1 MEPGQKTLNW
11 LMPFRKNKHWKRLR
25 MSVHTL
31 YKTKKTLNMLIEIL
45 HKQKTHITFQMDH
58 LAMDKTEYF
67 DINDLLHTLTEKIIT
82 FRKLVITQGLLIFNQ
97 PTYRQ
102 TCETLAEIYIQILY
116 VTEKYGLADIPTVI
130 NTYLLTYTNLTDI
143 YDLYNLY
150 CQPNNSQCISP
161 TMATLANKLN
171 TNNTNTTN
179 NILSD
184 APDIF
189 TSPYDSENT
198 SGAENDSDESLFDIS
213 EHSPV
218 TNVQTSPQPTPC
230 NQNPML
236 KSLFSTLAKRIDDWL
251 YRNNGN
257 VSSELNK
264 FIVDRVSSHAASAEY
279 LSVTSATCRPFQV
292 NAFVQLLD
300 VSGPTQQTTIHDLYQ
315 HLGIFSTI
323 GLISNTRILA
333 TNERISNIYRDLLVS
348 KFGYLH
354 AINSSAQTSATTTS
368 NIYTC
373 DINNKM
379 ILNTLPEM
387 KESMHNR
394 IIHVMIRVPISSN
407 ANILLVLNCYFVND
421 DNLIVYKYPL
431 LSRKLETIKQ
441 QIGCLTDITAGF
453 KSNIANTITLKQC
466 LCYCPP
472 DILQWCYAKWELYQ
486 LVMAKPLIECMNY
499 FLVQSKDR
507 KADILTSLLLN
518 YTVPDSSYRAFIL
531 WDLLVDESI
540 NLTGNPG
547 LEHGVFMLIKSELQT
562 HLKHILDI
570 QYERTR
576 QITTINENDL
586 EYERK
591 IMLSQADD
599 ITKAR
604 ALEKLREVSNKASD
618 NSSKAQ
624 KYLDGLLAIPFGKY
638 AKEWII
644 VKNDQLYDT
653 VRTCIGNLLAMC
665 YEYQDTYTVCGELVT
680 WLTTELGLPATIG
693 LDTTRLEF
701 LINSYVSN
709 SKCGAY
715 QIRRILDYI
724 NKQVSSRVVIS
735 KDHLDYTYIR
745 TILESL
751 DTATQHDTLNTI
763 LVDIH
768 TSIPAKHIK
777 TSNIL
782 SLIDDYIKGPYKLEV
797 ISSII
802 HVLSEDNHFYD
813 IGYPSA
819 LLNYKNRLAELLT
832 AWDNLKTEKRKFLD
846 DSYAR
851 LDASIYG
858 QTEAKDQ
865 LIRIIAQWINGNQ
878 SGYCLG
884 FEGSPGLGKTSL
896 AKYGISQA
904 LADKD
909 GKSRPFGFIAL
920 GGSSNG
926 SILEGHGYT
935 YVGSTWGRIADILMQ
950 SKCMNPIIFVDE
962 LDKIS
967 TTETGRE
974 LIGILTHLTDRTQN
988 NEFMDKYFDGV
999 RLDLSKVLFIFSYND
1014 FDRLDS
1020 ILADRIHRIW
1030 FENYTVDDKV
1040 VIARDYLAPKI
1051 RDEINILGVNYV
1063 ITPETIRYL
1072 ADAYTYEAGVRKL
1085 KEKLYD
1091 LYRELN
1097 VRDIRGSQSITD
1109 GQIEIT
1115 PLMVDDILSSYH
1127 KVEHDMPYSDPRVGI
1142 VYGLFATGMG
1152 IGGITIIQ
1160 VARKRVDTGTNLLC
1174 TGKQGEVM
1182 MESMKVAL
1190 TLACNLVPH
1199 RHLIEFGI
1207 CDSKTTTDLC
1217 KSCTNNT
1224 IQPTTEKY
1232 AFHIHCP
1239 DGATPKDG
1247 PSAGCAFTLGLVS
1260 QLTGIPVRND
1270 ISMTGEVDIM
1280 GNVLPIGGLDSKI
1293 LGSKRAGI
1301 RRVLVPEKNRKDIE
1315 RIRAKNPSILVDM
1328 DVTYVSVIDTVL
1340 DLGLTQ
1346 KIKHD

>member
-1 MEPGQKTLNW
+1 MEPVRKTPNW
-11 LMPFRKNKHWKRLR
+11 LMPCRTSKHWKRLR
-25 MSVHTL
+25 MLVHTL

-45 HKQKTHITFQMDH
+45 HRQKTHITFQLDH

-82 FRKLVITQGLLIFNQ
+82 FRKQVATQGLLIFNQ
-97 PTYRQ
+97 PAYRH
-102 TCETLAEIYIQILY
+102 TCETLTEIYIQVLY
-116 VTEKYGLADIPTVI
+116 VIEKYGLTDIPTVI
-130 NTYLLTYTNLTDI
+130 NIYLLTYVNLMDI
-143 YDLYNLY
+143 YELY
-150 CQPNNSQCISP
+150 CQPNNSQCKPP
-161 TMATLANKLN
+161 TTTTLANTLS
-171 TNNTNTTN
+171 TNSTNSTN

-184 APDIF
+184 SPDIF

-198 SGAENDSDESLFDIS
+198 SGAENDSDESQFDIS

-218 TNVQTSPQPTPC
+218 TPIDTQKQPIPC
-230 NQNPML
+230 NQKPN
-236 KSLFSTLAKRIDDWL
+236 FQAIFTTLSKKMDDL
-251 YRNNGN
+251 VHHRNSN
-257 VSSELNK
+257 SRLELSK
-264 FIVDRVSSHAASAEY
+264 FVTDRVFCSLTSVRLSSHAASSEY
-279 LSVTSATCRPFQV
+279 LSVTSATCIPFQV

-300 VSGPTQQTTIHDLYQ
+300 VSGSTMHDLYQ
-315 HLGIFSTI
+315 NLGMFSTI

-333 TNERISNIYRDLLVS
+333 TNERISNIYRDLLIS

-354 AINSSAQTSATTTS
+354 AINSSTQVTGA

-373 DINNKM
+373 DIKNKL

-387 KESMHNR
+387 TEAAHNR
-394 IIHVMIRVPISSN
+394 VIHVLIRIPISRN
-407 ANILLVLNCYFVND
+407 ANILFVLNCYFVND

-453 KSNIANTITLKQC
+453 KSNIANIITLKQC
-466 LCYCPP
+466 LCDCPP
-472 DILQWCYAKWELYQ
+472 DILQWCYTKWELYQ
-486 LVMAKPLIECMNY
+486 VVMAKPLIECMNY
-499 FLVQSKDR
+499 FLTQSKDR
-507 KADILTSLLLN
+507 KADILTALLLN

-547 LEHGVFMLIKSELQT
+547 LEHGIFMLIKPELQT

-591 IMLSQADD
+591 IMLSLADD
-599 ITKAR
+599 NTKAR

-638 AKEWII
+638 SKEWII

-665 YEYQDTYTVCGELVT
+665 YEYQDIYTACGELAN
-680 WLTTELGLPATIG
+680 WLISELGLPAIPAG
-693 LDTTRLEF
+693 HDTARLEP
-701 LINSYVSN
+701 LINQYMTN

-715 QIRRILDYI
+715 QLNRILDYI
-724 NKQVSSRVVIS
+724 NKLVSSRVVIS
-735 KDHLDYTYIR
+735 KDHLDYTYVR

-751 DTATQHDTLNTI
+751 DTITQNDTLNTI
-763 LVDIH
+763 LVDIQS
-768 TSIPAKHIK
+768 SIPVKHTR

-782 SLIDDYIKGPYKLEV
+782 FLLDDYIKGPYKLDV
-797 ISSII
+797 MSSII
-802 HVLSEDNHFYD
+802 HVLTEDNHFYD
-813 IGYPSA
+813 IGYPPA
-819 LLNYKNRLAELLT
+819 LLNYQNRLAELLT

-858 QTEAKDQ
+858 QAEAKDQ

-967 TTETGRE
+967 TTENGRE

-1014 FDRLDS
+1014 YDRLDS
-1020 ILADRIHRIW
+1020 ILADRIHRIR
-1030 FENYTVDDKV
+1030 FENYTIDDKV
-1040 VIARDYLAPKI
+1040 VIARDYLVPKI

-1063 ITPETIRYL
+1063 ITPDTIRYL
-1072 ADAYTYEAGVRKL
+1072 VDAYTYEAGVRKL

-1109 GQIEIT
+1109 GQINIT
-1115 PLMVDDILSSYH
+1115 PGMVDDVLSSYH
-1127 KVEHDMPYSDPRVGI
+1127 KVEHDMPYSEPRVGI

-1160 VARKRVDTGTNLLC
+1160 VARKRVDSSASLIC

-1199 RHLIEFGI
+1199 RNLVEFGI
-1207 CDSKTTTDLC
+1207 CDAKSDELC
-1217 KSCTNNT
+1217 KSCTKNA
-1224 IQPTTEKY
+1224 IQPVTDKY

-1260 QLTGIPVRND
+1260 QLTKIPVRND
-1270 ISMTGEVDIM
+1270 VSMTGEVDIM

-1301 RRVLVPEKNRKDIE
+1301 RHVLVPEKNRKDIE
-1315 RIRAKNPSILVDM
+1315 RIRMKTPSILDEM
-1328 DVTYVSVIDTVL
+1328 TITYISVIDTVL
-1340 DLGLTQ
+1340 ELGLTQ
-1346 KIKHD
+1346 KINAM

>member
-1 MEPGQKTLNW
+1 MEPVRKTPNW
-11 LMPFRKNKHWKRLR
+11 LMPCRTGKHWKRLR
-25 MSVHTL
+25 MLVHTL
-31 YKTKKTLNMLIEIL
+31 YRTKKTLNILIEIL
-45 HKQKTHITFQMDH
+45 HKQKTHVAFQLDH

-82 FRKLVITQGLLIFNQ
+82 FRKQVTTQGLLIFNQ
-97 PTYRQ
+97 STYKL
-102 TCETLAEIYIQILY
+102 TCETLVEIYIQVLY
-116 VTEKYGLADIPTVI
+116 VTEKYGLTDIPTVI
-130 NTYLLTYTNLTDI
+130 NTYLLTYSNLMDI
-143 YDLYNLY
+143 YELY
-150 CQPNNSQCISP
+150 CQPHSSQCKPP
-161 TMATLANKLN
+161 TTATLAN
-171 TNNTNTTN
+171 TNNTNCTN
-179 NILSD
+179 NILTD
-184 APDIF
+184 EPDIF

-198 SGAENDSDESLFDIS
+198 SGAENESDESLFDIS

-218 TNVQTSPQPTPC
+218 TPTDIPALPIPC
-230 NQNPML
+230 NQKPNFQPI
-236 KSLFSTLAKRIDDWL
+236 FTTLSKKMDDL
-251 YRNNGN
+251 VIRRNGN
-257 VSSELNK
+257 SRLELSK
-264 FIVDRVSSHAASAEY
+264 FVTDRVAIHAASAEY
-279 LSVTSATCRPFQV
+279 LSITSATCSPFQV
-292 NAFVQLLD
+292 NAFVQVLD
-300 VSGPTQQTTIHDLYQ
+300 TCAGAQATMHDLYQ
-315 HLGIFSTI
+315 HLGMFSTL
-323 GLISNTRILA
+323 GLVSNTRILA
-333 TNERISNIYRDLLVS
+333 TNERISNTYRDLLVS
-348 KFGYLH
+348 KFGYSPTI
-354 AINSSAQTSATTTS
+354 INSSAQITNA
-368 NIYTC
+368 NVYTC

-387 KESMHNR
+387 TEAVRNR
-394 IIHVMIRVPISSN
+394 VIHVLIRIPISRN

-431 LSRKLETIKQ
+431 ISRKLETIKQ

-453 KSNIANTITLKQC
+453 KSNVANIITLKQC
-466 LCYCPP
+466 LCDCPP
-472 DILQWCYAKWELYQ
+472 DILQWCYTKWELYQ
-486 LVMAKPLIECMNY
+486 VVMAKPLIECMNY
-499 FLVQSKDR
+499 FLAQSKDR
-507 KADILTSLLLN
+507 KADILTTLLLN

-547 LEHGVFMLIKSELQT
+547 LEQGVFMLIKPELQT
-562 HLKHILDI
+562 HLKHILDV

-576 QITTINENDL
+576 QITTINENDM
-586 EYERK
+586 EYERQ
-591 IMLSQADD
+591 IMLSLADD
-599 ITKAR
+599 NTKAR

-638 AKEWII
+638 SKEWII

-653 VRTCIGNLLAMC
+653 VRTCISNLLAMC
-665 YEYQDTYTVCGELVT
+665 YEYQDIYTACADLASWLVS
-680 WLTTELGLPATIG
+680 ELGLPAIPTG
-693 LDTTRLEF
+693 HSNARLEA
-701 LINSYVSN
+701 LINQYMTN
-709 SKCGAY
+709 CKCGAY
-715 QIRRILDYI
+715 QLNRILDYI
-724 NKQVSSRVVIS
+724 NKLVSSRVVIS

-745 TILESL
+745 TILESI
-751 DTATQHDTLNTI
+751 DPETLNNI
-763 LVDIH
+763 IDDIS
-768 TSIPAKHIK
+768 TNPAISALNK
-777 TSNIL
+777 TKQTDKL
-782 SLIDDYIKGPYKLEV
+782 ALIDAYVNGPCSMDVL
-797 ISSII
+797 SSII
-802 HVLSEDNHFYD
+802 HVLTEDNHFYD
-813 IGYPSA
+813 IGYPPA
-819 LLNYKNRLAELLT
+819 LLNYQQRLAELLT

-858 QTEAKDQ
+858 QSEAKDQ

-967 TTETGRE
+967 TTENGRE

-1020 ILADRIHRIW
+1020 ILADRIHRIR
-1030 FENYTVDDKV
+1030 FENYTIDDKV
-1040 VIARDYLAPKI
+1040 VIARDYLVPKI

-1063 ITPETIRYL
+1063 ITPDTIRYL
-1072 ADAYTYEAGVRKL
+1072 VDAYTYEAGVRKL

-1097 VRDIRGSQSITD
+1097 VRDIRGQSVTD
-1109 GQIEIT
+1109 GQIDIT
-1115 PLMVDDILSSYH
+1115 PGMVDDVLSSYH
-1127 KVEHDMPYSDPRVGI
+1127 KVEHDMPYPEPRVGI

-1160 VARKRVDTGTNLLC
+1160 VARKRVDSSSSLIC

-1199 RHLIEFGI
+1199 KHLVEFGI
-1207 CDSKTTTDLC
+1207 CDAKSDDLC
-1217 KSCTNNT
+1217 KSCTKNA
-1224 IQPTTEKY
+1224 IQPTAEKY

-1260 QLTGIPVRND
+1260 QLTKIPVRNNV
-1270 ISMTGEVDIM
+1270 SLTGEVDIM

-1301 RRVLVPEKNRKDIE
+1301 RHVLVPEKNRKDVE
-1315 RIRAKNPSILVDM
+1315 RIRTKTPSILDEM
-1328 DVTYVSVIDTVL
+1328 TLTYISVIDTVL
-1340 DLGLTQ
+1340 ELGLTQ
-1346 KIKHD
+1346 KINAM

>member
-1 MEPGQKTLNW
+1 
-11 LMPFRKNKHWKRLR
+11 
-25 MSVHTL
+25 
-31 YKTKKTLNMLIEIL
+31 MLIEIL
-45 HKQKTHITFQMDH
+45 HRQKTHITFQLDH

-82 FRKLVITQGLLIFNQ
+82 FRKQVTTQGLLIFNHSTHKQ
-97 PTYRQ
+97 TY
-102 TCETLAEIYIQILY
+102 ETLVEIYIQVLY
-116 VTEKYGLADIPTVI
+116 VIEKYGLADIPTVI
-130 NTYLLTYTNLTDI
+130 NTYLLTYSNLMDI
-143 YDLYNLY
+143 YELY
-150 CQPNNSQCISP
+150 CQPHSSQCKPP
-161 TMATLANKLN
+161 TTATLAN
-171 TNNTNTTN
+171 TNNTN
-179 NILSD
+179 NILTD
-184 APDIF
+184 EPDIF

-198 SGAENDSDESLFDIS
+198 SGAENESDESLFDIS

-218 TNVQTSPQPTPC
+218 TPSDLPTQPIPC
-230 NQNPML
+230 TQKP
-236 KSLFSTLAKRIDDWL
+236 SFQAIFTTLSKKMDDL
-251 YRNNGN
+251 VLRSNGN
-257 VSSELNK
+257 SRLELNK
-264 FIVDRVSSHAASAEY
+264 FITDRVASHAASAEY
-279 LSVTSATCRPFQV
+279 LSITSATCSPFQV
-292 NAFVQLLD
+292 NAFVQVLD
-300 VSGPTQQTTIHDLYQ
+300 TCTGAQATMHDLYQ
-315 HLGIFSTI
+315 YLRMFSTI
-323 GLISNTRILA
+323 GLVSNTRILT
-333 TNERISNIYRDLLVS
+333 TNEHISNTYRDLLVS
-348 KFGYLH
+348 KFGYSSI
-354 AINSSAQTSATTTS
+354 INSSAQITNA
-368 NIYTC
+368 NVYTC

-387 KESMHNR
+387 TEADRNR
-394 IIHVMIRVPISSN
+394 IIHMLIRIPITRN
-407 ANILLVLNCYFVND
+407 TNILLVLNCYFVND

-431 LSRKLETIKQ
+431 LTRKLETIKQ

-453 KSNIANTITLKQC
+453 KSNIANIITLKQC
-466 LCYCPP
+466 LCDCPP
-472 DILQWCYAKWELYQ
+472 DILQWCYTKWELYQ
-486 LVMAKPLIECMNY
+486 VVMAKPLIECMNY
-499 FLVQSKDR
+499 FLAQSKDR
-507 KADILTSLLLN
+507 KADILTTLLLN

-547 LEHGVFMLIKSELQT
+547 LEHGIFMLIKPELQT

-576 QITTINENDL
+576 HITTINENDL

-591 IMLSQADD
+591 IMLSLADD
-599 ITKAR
+599 NTKAR
-604 ALEKLREVSNKASD
+604 ALEKLREVSNKGSD
-618 NSSKAQ
+618 SSSKAQ

-638 AKEWII
+638 SKEWII

-653 VRTCIGNLLAMC
+653 VRTCISNLLAMC
-665 YEYQDTYTVCGELVT
+665 YEYQDIYTACADLASWLVS
-680 WLTTELGLPATIG
+680 ELGLLTVPSG
-693 LDTTRLEF
+693 GHDTARLET
-701 LINSYVSN
+701 LINQYMTN
-709 SKCGAY
+709 CKCGAY
-715 QIRRILDYI
+715 QLNRILDYI
-724 NKQVSSRVVIS
+724 NKLVSSRVVIS

-745 TILESL
+745 TILESI
-751 DTATQHDTLNTI
+751 DPETLNNI
-763 LVDIH
+763 IDDIA
-768 TSIPAKHIK
+768 TNPAISALNK
-777 TSNIL
+777 TKQTDKL
-782 SLIDDYIKGPYKLEV
+782 ALIDAYVNGPCSMDV
-797 ISSII
+797 VSSII
-802 HVLSEDNHFYD
+802 HVLTEDNHFYD
-813 IGYPSA
+813 IGYPPA
-819 LLNYKNRLAELLT
+819 LLNYQNRLAELLT
-832 AWDNLKTEKRKFLD
+832 AWDNLKSEKRKFLE

-858 QTEAKDQ
+858 QSEAKDQ

-967 TTETGRE
+967 TTENGRE

-1020 ILADRIHRIW
+1020 ILADRIHRIR
-1030 FENYTVDDKV
+1030 FENYTIDDKV
-1040 VIARDYLAPKI
+1040 VIARDYLVPKI

-1063 ITPETIRYL
+1063 ITPDTIRYL
-1072 ADAYTYEAGVRKL
+1072 VDAYTYEAGVRKL
-1085 KEKLYD
+1085 KEKIYD

-1097 VRDIRGSQSITD
+1097 VRDIRGQSVTD
-1109 GQIEIT
+1109 GQINIT
-1115 PLMVDDILSSYH
+1115 PGIVDDVLSSYH
-1127 KVEHDMPYSDPRVGI
+1127 KVEHDMPYPEPRIGI

-1160 VARKRVDTGTNLLC
+1160 VARKRVDSSSSLIC

-1190 TLACNLVPH
+1190 TLASNLVPH
-1199 RHLIEFGI
+1199 KHLVEFGI
-1207 CDSKTTTDLC
+1207 CDAKSDELC
-1217 KSCTNNT
+1217 KSCTKNA
-1224 IQPTTEKY
+1224 IQPTAEKY

-1260 QLTGIPVRND
+1260 QLTKIPVRND
-1270 ISMTGEVDIM
+1270 VSMTGEVDIM

-1301 RRVLVPEKNRKDIE
+1301 RHVLVPEKNRKDVE
-1315 RIRAKNPSILVDM
+1315 RIRMKTPSILDEM
-1328 DVTYVSVIDTVL
+1328 KITYISVIDTVL
-1340 DLGLTQ
+1340 ELGLTQ
-1346 KIKHD
+1346 KINAM

>member
-1 MEPGQKTLNW
+1 
-11 LMPFRKNKHWKRLR
+11 
-25 MSVHTL
+25 
-31 YKTKKTLNMLIEIL
+31 MLS
-45 HKQKTHITFQMDH
+45 
-58 LAMDKTEYF
+58 
-67 DINDLLHTLTEKIIT
+67 
-82 FRKLVITQGLLIFNQ
+82 
-97 PTYRQ
+97 
-102 TCETLAEIYIQILY
+102 
-116 VTEKYGLADIPTVI
+116 LAD
-130 NTYLLTYTNLTDI
+130 
-143 YDLYNLY
+143 
-150 CQPNNSQCISP
+150 
-161 TMATLANKLN
+161 
-171 TNNTNTTN
+171 
-179 NILSD
+179 
-184 APDIF
+184 
-189 TSPYDSENT
+189 
-198 SGAENDSDESLFDIS
+198 
-213 EHSPV
+213 
-218 TNVQTSPQPTPC
+218 
-230 NQNPML
+230 
-236 KSLFSTLAKRIDDWL
+236 
-251 YRNNGN
+251 
-257 VSSELNK
+257 
-264 FIVDRVSSHAASAEY
+264 
-279 LSVTSATCRPFQV
+279 
-292 NAFVQLLD
+292 
-300 VSGPTQQTTIHDLYQ
+300 
-315 HLGIFSTI
+315 
-323 GLISNTRILA
+323 
-333 TNERISNIYRDLLVS
+333 
-348 KFGYLH
+348 
-354 AINSSAQTSATTTS
+354 
-368 NIYTC
+368 
-373 DINNKM
+373 
-379 ILNTLPEM
+379 
-387 KESMHNR
+387 
-394 IIHVMIRVPISSN
+394 
-407 ANILLVLNCYFVND
+407 
-421 DNLIVYKYPL
+421 DN
-431 LSRKLETIKQ
+431 
-441 QIGCLTDITAGF
+441 
-453 KSNIANTITLKQC
+453 
-466 LCYCPP
+466 
-472 DILQWCYAKWELYQ
+472 
-486 LVMAKPLIECMNY
+486 
-499 FLVQSKDR
+499 
-507 KADILTSLLLN
+507 
-518 YTVPDSSYRAFIL
+518 
-531 WDLLVDESI
+531 
-540 NLTGNPG
+540 
-547 LEHGVFMLIKSELQT
+547 
-562 HLKHILDI
+562 
-570 QYERTR
+570 
-576 QITTINENDL
+576 
-586 EYERK
+586 
-591 IMLSQADD
+591 
-599 ITKAR
+599 TKAR
-604 ALEKLREVSNKASD
+604 ALEKLREVANKASD

-638 AKEWII
+638 SKEWII

-665 YEYQDTYTVCGELVT
+665 YEYQDMYTACGELAG
-680 WLTTELGLPATIG
+680 WLVTELGLPVSITG
-693 LDTTRLEF
+693 LGSARLEP
-701 LINSYVSN
+701 INIQNVSN

-715 QIRRILDYI
+715 QIKRILDYTT
-724 NKQVSSRVVIS
+724 KLVSSRVVIS

-751 DTATQHDTLNTI
+751 DTDTQRVTLNNI
-763 LVDIH
+763 LTDIQ
-768 TSIPAKHIK
+768 TSLPITVKITK

-782 SLIDDYIKGPYKLEV
+782 TLLDDYTKGPYKLEV
-797 ISSII
+797 ISCII
-802 HVLSEDNHFYD
+802 HVLADDNHFYD
-813 IGYPSA
+813 IGYPAA
-819 LLNYKNRLAELLT
+819 LLNYQNRLAELLT
-832 AWDNLKTEKRKFLD
+832 AWDNLKNEKRKFLD

-858 QTEAKDQ
+858 QAEAKDQ
-865 LIRIIAQWINGNQ
+865 LVRIIAQWINGNQ

-967 TTETGRE
+967 TTENGRE

-1020 ILADRIHRIW
+1020 ILADRIHRIR

-1040 VIARDYLAPKI
+1040 VIARDYLVPKI

-1063 ITPETIRYL
+1063 ITPDTIRYL
-1072 ADAYTYEAGVRKL
+1072 VDAYTYEAGVRKL

-1097 VRDIRGSQSITD
+1097 VRDIRDCQPITD

-1115 PLMVDDILSSYH
+1115 PGMVDDILSSYH
-1127 KVEHDMPYSDPRVGI
+1127 KVEHDMPYSEPRVGI

-1160 VARKRVDTGTNLLC
+1160 VARKRVDSSASLIC

-1207 CDSKTTTDLC
+1207 CDSKTTAELC
-1217 KSCTNNT
+1217 KSCTKNA
-1224 IQPTTEKY
+1224 IQPVTDKY

-1270 ISMTGEVDIM
+1270 VSMTGEVDIM

-1301 RRVLVPEKNRKDIE
+1301 QRVLVPEKNRKDVT
-1315 RIRAKNPSILVDM
+1315 RIRAKNPSILDDM
-1328 DVTYVSVIDTVL
+1328 DITYVSEISTVL